1 MASICRYVEKFR
13 KNSDS
18 SMVPNFRQRQV
29 FTSEQEEM
37 IKDYLL
43 DCSLRFHGLSRS
55 DARKF
60 VYDLAV
66 DNDVEVPDSWV
77 VNRRS
82 GEKWLSGFMSRHPS
96 LSLRKP
102 EATSIARSAA
112 FNKQNVQF
120 FFNELGKAYK
130 ETKVNGSRI
139 YNLDESGF
147 TTVQSIGKV
156 ISPTGKK
163 QIGQIVSRERGE
175 LTTCVGIV
183 NAMGNK
189 LPPVLIFPRK
199 RLNEALLHGCPEGT
213 LGLTNPDTGSAWM
226 TGDLFEKVIE
236 HIVKHAKPSKQD
248 PIVLVMDNHVSHCG
262 YGILKMAKENCI
274 QIVTLPP
281 SPHIT
286 QNSASRQN
294 NIWPDDKA
302 FQYSSK
308 CLDANKPRR
317 MHYHLSDRQIYC

>member
-1 MASICRYVEKFR
+1 M
-13 KNSDS
+13 
-18 SMVPNFRQRQV
+18 
-29 FTSEQEEM
+29 
-37 IKDYLL
+37 
-43 DCSLRFHGLSRS
+43 
-55 DARKF
+55 
-60 VYDLAV
+60 YDLVV

-77 VNRRS
+77 FNRRS

-96 LSLRKP
+96 LSIRKP

-130 ETKVNGSRI
+130 ETKVNGSKI
-139 YNLDESGF
+139 YNLDDSGF

-163 QIGQIVSRERGE
+163 QIGQIVSRECGE

-199 RLNEALLHGCPEGT
+199 RLNEAFLHGCPEGT
-213 LGLTNPDTGSAWM
+213 LGLTNLDTGSAWM

-262 YGILKMAKENCI
+262 YGILKNG
-274 QIVTLPP
+274 
-281 SPHIT
+281 
-286 QNSASRQN
+286 
-294 NIWPDDKA
+294 
-302 FQYSSK
+302 
-308 CLDANKPRR
+308 
-317 MHYHLSDRQIYC
+317 